1 MICEKVSCCASKPF
15 LITIIDVDNGTSN
28 ESHAYEVTYLLGT
41 PQTLVDYQD
50 KCGVIVVQVM
60 LGCQNVR

>member
-1 MICEKVSCCASKPF
+1 MICEKVSYYAGKPF

-28 ESHAYEVTYLLGT
+28 ESHADGVTHLLRT
-41 PQTLVDYQD
+41 TQTLVDHQD

-60 LGCQNVR
+60 LGCQNER